1 MMSNNL
7 TTSVVL
13 AIVITGLAVFS
24 WNPFGIFM
32 PDVTAMA
39 IACIL
44 LIVVAVFVA
53 VVWRERASDEREA
66 AHQAVAGRA
75 AFIVGA
81 VAVTVGIVVQS
92 FAHAVDPWL
101 VGALVAMV
109 IAKIGARLWQELR
122 H

>member
-1 MMSNNL
+1 MSNNFL
-7 TTSVVL
+7 TTIVL
-13 AIVITGLAVFS
+13 AVIITGLAVFS

-32 PDVTAMA
+32 PDATAMA

-53 VVWRERASDEREA
+53 VVWRERATDERDA
-66 AHQAVAGRA
+66 AHQAAAGRA
-75 AFIVGA
+75 AFIVG
-81 VAVTVGIVVQS
+81 VGAITIGIAVQS

-109 IAKIGARLWQELR
+109 IAKIGARTWQELW